1 MAKYASK
8 MMATMRRITRHQQL
22 VFAPDN
28 IPHGGPMNDK
38 DSKEVHVEVVQG
50 FLCNIYRVY

>member
-1 MAKYASK
+1 
-8 MMATMRRITRHQQL
+8 MRGITRHQQL

-28 IPHGGPMNDK
+28 IPHGGQMNDK

-50 FLCNIYRVY
+50 AQLNPKAVVTAILKNIQLS